1 MNDSLGAFV
10 LRLKLDY
17 SVRLLEFSDEPIN
30 EIAYKIEFK
39 APSSFNKSF
48 KKRFG
53 VSPVEFRRTKETLIP
68 FEIINQKNQ
77 IMELSIKPK
86 IKEIKPKKVVY
97 VRSIG
102 AYGGEEMGKAW
113 AKLFEFI
120 KQKKIFSFGMESVG
134 ISYDN
139 PEITESE
146 KCRYDACVSIKKKSS
161 TGRRNWGS
169 GNSGWEIRN
178 LRYQGPYSN
187 LGHVYNYI
195 YRNWLPASNYKLR
208 DAPSFDK
215 YLNNPEKTKPEK
227 LKTHIYLPIK

>member
-1 MNDSLGAFV
+1 MQSKEETIKDYQERINKVLLYINDHLDDKLDSEKLASLSNFSVFHFHRIIRAYLNEPLGAFV

-17 SVRLLEFSDEPIN
+17 SIRLLEFSNEPIN
-30 EIAYKIEFK
+30 EIAYKIGFE
-39 APSSFNKSF
+39 ALSSFNKSF

-53 VSPVEFRRTKETLIP
+53 VSPVEFRRTKKTLIP

-77 IMELSIKPK
+77 I
-86 IKEIKPKKVVY
+86 KKAI
-97 VRSIG
+97 R
-102 AYGGEEMGKAW
+102 
-113 AKLFEFI
+113 FC
-120 KQKKIFSFGMESVG
+120 MESIG

-146 KCRYDACVSIKKKSS
+146 KCRYDACVSIKKEVAPE
-161 TGRRNWGS
+161 G
-169 GNSGWEIRN
+169 EIGVQEIPGGKYEIF
-178 LRYQGPYSN
+178 RYQGPYSN

-215 YLNNPEKTKPEK
+215 YLNNPEKTSPKN
-227 LKTHIYLPIK
+227 

>member
-1 MNDSLGAFV
+1 
-10 LRLKLDY
+10 
-17 SVRLLEFSDEPIN
+17 
-30 EIAYKIEFK
+30 
-39 APSSFNKSF
+39 
-48 KKRFG
+48 
-53 VSPVEFRRTKETLIP
+53 
-68 FEIINQKNQ
+68 
-77 IMELSIKPK
+77 MELTIKPK

-120 KQKKIFSFGMESVG
+120 KQKKLFGFGMESIG
-134 ISYDN
+134 ISNDN
-139 PEITESE
+139 PEITEFE
-146 KCRYDACVSIKKKSS
+146 KCRYDACVSIKKKVVPE
-161 TGRRNWGS
+161 G
-169 GNSGWEIRN
+169 EIGVQEIPGGKYAIF
-178 LRYQGPYSN
+178 RYQGPYSN